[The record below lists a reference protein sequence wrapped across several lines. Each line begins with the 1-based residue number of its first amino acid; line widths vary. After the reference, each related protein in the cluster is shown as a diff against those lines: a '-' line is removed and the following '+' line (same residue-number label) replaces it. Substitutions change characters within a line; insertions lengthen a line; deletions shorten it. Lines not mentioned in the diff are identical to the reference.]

1 MIQTAK
7 KLLKGWSALFNQI
20 RSDINQIK
28 MEICIVAIEIYNKD
42 IILSNSQSLQ
52 LLYSMLTIL

>member
-28 MEICIVAIEIYNKD
+28 MEICIAIEIYNKD